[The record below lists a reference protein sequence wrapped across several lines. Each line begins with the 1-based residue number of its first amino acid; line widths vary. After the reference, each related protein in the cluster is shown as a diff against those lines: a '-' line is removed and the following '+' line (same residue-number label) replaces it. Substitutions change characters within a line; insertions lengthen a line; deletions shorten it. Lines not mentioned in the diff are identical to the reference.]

1 MISKRVDNV
10 CVSWYERHNSYQ
22 AVAIRRWWKV
32 SWTRSMPKRCCTS
45 WASAKFGIKKIEDSY
60 VFLGDGS
67 SHTRVTFRFVIWRP
81 FIDEV
86 LVGKHFVETFAKGR
100 CNYPPKS
107 LGLSM
112 GLCKCP
118 KEIYRFFSNFW
129 IF

>member
-1 MISKRVDNV
+1 MESELNKKYANKVV
-10 CVSWYERHNSYQ
+10 YELGLCI
-22 AVAIRRWWKV
+22 AL
-32 SWTRSMPKRCCTS
+32 
-45 WASAKFGIKKIEDSY
+45 FDIKKIEDSY
-60 VFLGDGS
+60 VFPGDGS

-107 LGLSM
+107 LGLSI

>member
-1 MISKRVDNV
+1 MYVLADMRDIIHIKPWQFDEDLKTVVESELNKKYANKVV
-10 CVSWYERHNSYQ
+10 YELGLCI
-22 AVAIRRWWKV
+22 AL
-32 SWTRSMPKRCCTS
+32 
-45 WASAKFGIKKIEDSY
+45 FDIKKIEDSY
-60 VFLGDGS
+60 VFPGDGS

-86 LVGKHFVETFAKGR
+86 LVGKHFIETFAKGR

-107 LGLSM
+107 LGLSI

>member
-1 MISKRVDNV
+1 MYVLADMRDIIHIKPWQFDEDLKTVVESELNKKYANKVV
-10 CVSWYERHNSYQ
+10 YELGLCI
-22 AVAIRRWWKV
+22 AL
-32 SWTRSMPKRCCTS
+32 
-45 WASAKFGIKKIEDSY
+45 FDIKKIEDSY